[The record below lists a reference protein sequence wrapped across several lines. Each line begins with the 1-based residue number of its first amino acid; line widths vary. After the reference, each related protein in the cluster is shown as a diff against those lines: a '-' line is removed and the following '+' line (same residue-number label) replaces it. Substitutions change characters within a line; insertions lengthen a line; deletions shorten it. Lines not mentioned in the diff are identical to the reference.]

1 MKQKSSGKQKCLC
14 SSDMISFLNLDL
26 WLNFISSVAGLYIC
40 LLYLL
45 LLFFAELLICTISL
59 LVNCV
64 AESPVCDDEFDTNIR
79 IQYGIRAY

>member
-1 MKQKSSGKQKCLC
+1 MKQKSSGKQKKCFC
-14 SSDMISFLNLDL
+14 SSDMISLLNLDL

-45 LLFFAELLICTISL
+45 LLFFAELLIYTISL

-64 AESPVCDDEFDTNIR
+64 AESPVYNDELDTI
-79 IQYGIRAY
+79 